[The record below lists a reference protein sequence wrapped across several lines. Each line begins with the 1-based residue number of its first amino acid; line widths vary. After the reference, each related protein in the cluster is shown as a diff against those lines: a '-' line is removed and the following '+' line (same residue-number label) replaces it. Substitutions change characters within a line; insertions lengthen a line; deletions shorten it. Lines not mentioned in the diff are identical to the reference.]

1 MSRPKSAVLSAADQ
15 KAVVANLKSKIK
27 STAAEIKAVL
37 AGQKS
42 TEKSCGTT
50 IKAAEKLY
58 AAEMKTSN
66 KALTVL
72 NKDLTSL
79 QAQLVA
85 MTPPKADLVA
95 PVAPSSVMRKP
106 RNTKA
111 AISVQAAA

>member
-1 MSRPKSAVLSAADQ
+1 
-15 KAVVANLKSKIK
+15 
-27 STAAEIKAVL
+27 
-37 AGQKS
+37 
-42 TEKSCGTT
+42 
-50 IKAAEKLY
+50 
-58 AAEMKTSN
+58 MKTSN